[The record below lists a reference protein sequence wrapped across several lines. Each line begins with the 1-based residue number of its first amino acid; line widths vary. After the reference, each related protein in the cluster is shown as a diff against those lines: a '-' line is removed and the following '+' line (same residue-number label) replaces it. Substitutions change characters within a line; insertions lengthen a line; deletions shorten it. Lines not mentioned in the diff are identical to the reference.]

1 MNATTL
7 TSNSDTGSAS
17 AHVPP
22 SESRRLHDF
31 REGPQ
36 YSPDG
41 RFYRS
46 GYNEA
51 WTPVPPAVSAV
62 PLTGAGPIPAKSR
75 TVYVLL
81 ALLLGGLG
89 VHNFYAGRVG
99 VGVAQC
105 AITLISL
112 VTIFLI
118 APVIFILAVGFW
130 AILDAICITHDGA
143 GRRFT

>member
-7 TSNSDTGSAS
+7 TSNSDTVSAS
-17 AHVPP
+17 EAGLQPRSHDYRTGPRYSADGKFYQTTPGGEWNLVP
-22 SESRRLHDF
+22 
-31 REGPQ
+31 Q
-36 YSPDG
+36 
-41 RFYRS
+41 
-46 GYNEA
+46 
-51 WTPVPPAVSAV
+51 AVSAV

-89 VHNFYAGRVG
+89 VHNFYAGRIG

-130 AILDAICITHDGA
+130 AILDAICVTVDGN
-143 GRRFT
+143 GRRMC